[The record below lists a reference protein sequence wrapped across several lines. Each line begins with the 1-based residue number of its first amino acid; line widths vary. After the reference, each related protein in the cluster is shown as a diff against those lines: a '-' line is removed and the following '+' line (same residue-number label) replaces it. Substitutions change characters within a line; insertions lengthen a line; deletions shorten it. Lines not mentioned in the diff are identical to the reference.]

1 MAYKLEISKAAQDD
15 LAKLDRAVLVSV
27 RKRLKRLAETADKI
41 VHLPLKGEFAGL
53 CKMRVHGKYRLIYD
67 LKRDEQLIVVVRV
80 GKRDEIYKE

>member
-15 LAKLDRAVLVSV
+15 LAKLDKAVLETV
-27 RKRLKRLAETADKI
+27 RKRLNRLVETADKI

-53 CKMRVHGKYRLIYD
+53 YKMRSHGKYRLIYD
-67 LKRDEQLIVVVRV
+67 LKWDEQLIVVVRV